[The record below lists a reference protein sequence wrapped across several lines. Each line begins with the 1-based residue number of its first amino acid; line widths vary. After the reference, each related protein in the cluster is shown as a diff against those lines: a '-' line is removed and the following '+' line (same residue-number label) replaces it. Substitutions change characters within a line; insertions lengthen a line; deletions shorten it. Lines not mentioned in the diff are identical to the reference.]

1 MALESAAFRE
11 VRVVFTLADLE
22 RTRNHPG
29 KSCLVFLTD
38 RCPVGCAH
46 CSVDSRPDSPRIE
59 DQGLFREVVAGV
71 LSVPSFDVIG
81 VSGGEPFI
89 ERRAL
94 SYLVEECSIRG
105 LQVVLYTSG
114 VWASKGKPYWV
125 YEVLERAASVVLST
139 DAFHTRALNME
150 ALDRAAGMVLDAG
163 CSLIVQ
169 TVDLPS
175 SRQPALRFVER
186 MMKSAPDRN
195 VELNLVPPLSVGR
208 GRVAFASLPPLPRRT
223 LTEWGSCRLLGAP
236 VIRYDGMV
244 VACCNEAILMGAGPD
259 RLRRRCKTRAEVVE
273 AITALR
279 SDPLLECMR
288 TVGVSTIGQL
298 PWVDVPADRS
308 YGSICEAC
316 WELNVQFD
324 TAGESDRRTLRAL
337 SALFGAVQPQL

>member
-1 MALESAAFRE
+1 
-11 VRVVFTLADLE
+11 VVLTLADLE

-46 CSVDSRPDSPRIE
+46 CSVDSRPDSPRIK

-71 LSVPSFDVIG
+71 LSVPSFELIG

-94 SYLVEECSIRG
+94 SYLVQECSIRG
-105 LQVVLYTSG
+105 LGVVLYTSG
-114 VWASKGKPYWV
+114 VWAVNGTPNWIC
-125 YEVLERAASVVLST
+125 EVLDRATAVVLST
-139 DAFHTRALNME
+139 DAFHTRAVNMD
-150 ALDRAAGMVLDAG
+150 ALHRVADMVLDAG

-169 TVDLPS
+169 TVDLPA
-175 SRQPALRFVER
+175 SRQPALRFVQKVMR
-186 MMKSAPDRN
+186 TAPDSN

-208 GRVAFASLPPLPRRT
+208 GRMAFASLPPLPTRT
-223 LTEWGSCRLLGAP
+223 LAEWGSCTVLGAP
-236 VIRYDGMV
+236 VIRYDGVV
-244 VACCNEAILMGAGPD
+244 VACCSEAVLMGAGPD
-259 RLRRRCKTRAEVVE
+259 RLRRRCKTRAEVAE

-288 TVGVSTIGQL
+288 TVGVSTISQL

-316 WELNVQFD
+316 WEINAQYD
-324 TAGESDRRTLRAL
+324 STGESDRRILRAM
-337 SALFGAVQPQL
+337 SALYGAVQPQP